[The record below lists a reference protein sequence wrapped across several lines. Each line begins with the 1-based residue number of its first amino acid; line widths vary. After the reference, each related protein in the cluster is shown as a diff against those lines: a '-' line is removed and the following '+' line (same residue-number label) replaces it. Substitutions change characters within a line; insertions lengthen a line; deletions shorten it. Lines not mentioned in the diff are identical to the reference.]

1 MVGSLPD
8 EAQVGVSEVQS
19 NFKDVKFKKHN
30 TETVF
35 LGTVKILPTKS
46 NCRIQLQSV
55 ISVCERPRQED
66 YGIEGR
72 LQSKM
77 RLSQK
82 DKTKR
87 FKVFIYKLF
96 MSFDTR
102 KLFQETISVL
112 ISLRS
117 ELLRLLEYLNNE
129 KNDSWRKFQAMQWWQ
144 LKSDRVRMD
153 DHRMP

>member
-19 NFKDVKFKKHN
+19 NFKDLKFKKHN

-46 NCRIQLQSV
+46 NCRVQLQSV

-66 YGIEGR
+66 YKIEGR
-72 LQSKM
+72 LRSKM

-82 DKTKR
+82 DKNQKIQSIYLQI
-87 FKVFIYKLF
+87 VFVF
-96 MSFDTR
+96 
-102 KLFQETISVL
+102 
-112 ISLRS
+112 
-117 ELLRLLEYLNNE
+117 
-129 KNDSWRKFQAMQWWQ
+129 
-144 LKSDRVRMD
+144 
-153 DHRMP
+153 